1 MISDVGKTIASSRM
15 NNGMVINVFNSAIDA
30 TGVVNFYDI
39 AGLRYQ
45 MAIDSLWSAQK
56 YRAAHFTRS
65 FPGDSIHNYKLLVP
79 YVPNSQYGAGG
90 RLQALP
96 LFEIISPTMSK
107 TASDVYQMTF
117 WTNMSSIALT
127 PGGQRVYDYLN
138 VVKFSNNALG
148 DIEEDSSVS
157 KVLCVAPIHWEN
169 LYQQGTGIAET
180 RLQLTPV
187 IQQVAITAVIMNDGY
202 IVDFSTGGGGSAGN
216 AMHSHTSNLDCG
228 FAAAVFMPSA
238 SMRVQNWS

>member
-15 NNGMVINVFNSAIDA
+15 NNGMVINIFNSGIDA
-30 TGVVNFYDI
+30 TGTVEFYDV

-45 MAIDSLWSAQK
+45 MAIDSLWSGQK

-79 YVPNSQYGAGG
+79 YVPNNEYGSSGC
-90 RLQALP
+90 LQALP
-96 LFEIISPTMSK
+96 LFEVISPTMSK

-117 WTNMSSIALT
+117 WTNMSSIKT
-127 PGGQRVYDYLN
+127 SNGGQRVYDYQN

-169 LYQQGTGIAET
+169 LYQVGGSIRET
-180 RLQLTPV
+180 KVQLTPV

-202 IVDFSTGGGGSAGN
+202 IVDFSTGGDGSGN
-216 AMHSHTSNLDCG
+216 TMHSHTSNLDCG